1 MHVLLCVILKE
12 FIQLRRD
19 RKMIPALVLGPLL
32 QLFALG
38 LAANMDVTAIPLMV
52 VDQDRTAASRSLLE
66 RFTSSGYF
74 EIAGAADSVLEVEPS
89 LVDGSAQVALV
100 VGPGYGK
107 AIAAARA
114 PRTGGDRARV
124 QLLVD
129 GTDASS
135 AVVGMGYASSIIA
148 QEGEDILRSRPDVL
162 ALRLP
167 RIELAPR
174 VWYNPDL
181 KSRWFF
187 LPAILALVLML
198 LTMILPSMAVVREKE
213 IGTLEQLSVT
223 PVRPWQLIL
232 GKLLPFAMIGML
244 VLSLVT
250 SIVVWGFGVPLRGS
264 FLLLGLLTLLFLA
277 NTLGL
282 GLLVSTLVRNQQQ
295 AMMTSAFV
303 LMVPMIYLS
312 GLIFPIENMPAG
324 FQYATYGIPLRYY
337 NIIIRGIFLKGS
349 GIGVL
354 WPEAAALAGL
364 GAAFVALASLRFRK
378 SLD

>member
-1 MHVLLCVILKE
+1 VHVLLSVILKE

-19 RKMIPALVLGPLL
+19 RKMIFALVVGPLL

-38 LAANMDVTAIPLMV
+38 LAANLDVTAIPLMV

-74 EIAGAADSVLEVEPS
+74 DIAGAADSVLEVEPS

-100 VGPGYGK
+100 FGAGYGD

-114 PRTGGDRARV
+114 PRTAGGRPRV

-148 QEGEDILRSRPDVL
+148 REGADILRSRPDVL
-162 ALRLP
+162 ALGLP
-167 RIELAPR
+167 RIDLAPR
-174 VWYNPDL
+174 IWYNPDL

-187 LPAILALVLML
+187 LPGILAVVLML
-198 LTMILPSMAVVREKE
+198 TTMVLPSMAVVREKE

-232 GKLLPFAMIGML
+232 GKLLPFAMIGMI
-244 VLSLVT
+244 VLALVT
-250 SIVVWGFGVPLRGS
+250 SAVVWGFGVPLRGS
-264 FLLLGLLTLLFLA
+264 FALLALLTLLFLT

-324 FQYATYGIPLRYY
+324 FQAATYGIPLRYY

-354 WPEAAALAGL
+354 WPQSAALAGL